1 MIPLLDISF
10 LTVTLADVIDV
21 VVVAAIFYKL
31 MDMLRGTRAF
41 PMLLGLL
48 ILFLL
53 AFLTQ
58 IFQLGTLGWLIENFQ
73 AIWLIAFVI
82 LFAPELR
89 RMLAALGQSRIV
101 RYFVKVE
108 EPHIV
113 DEVSAAV
120 EYMSRKGIGALIVLS
135 RRVGLKGIIET
146 GVKMQ
151 SEVSASLLETIFF
164 PKSPLHDGAVVIQN
178 GVLEAASCLLPLSQ
192 SSRIDP
198 ELGTRHRAAVGMS
211 EESDA
216 VVVVI
221 SEETSVIS
229 LSVGGR
235 LIRNLDASALRQQ
248 LTALLDPRFTG
259 APVTVM
265 PETAAV

>member
-1 MIPLLDISF
+1 MIELFRVSF
-10 LTVTLADVIDV
+10 IPFTLTDVIDV
-21 VVVAAIFYKL
+21 LVVALIFYKL
-31 MDMLRGTRAF
+31 MDLLRGTRAF
-41 PMLLGLL
+41 PMVLGLL

-58 IFQLGTLGWLIENFQ
+58 VFQFGTLGWLIQNFQ

-89 RMLAALGQSRIV
+89 RMLALLGQSRYV
-101 RYFVKVE
+101 RYFVKLE

-113 DEVSAAV
+113 DEVSTAV
-120 EYMSRKGIGALIVLS
+120 EYMSRKGIGALIVLA
-135 RRVGLKGIIET
+135 RRVGLKGIVET

-151 SEVSASLLETIFF
+151 SEVSAALLETIFF

-178 GVLEAASCLLPLSQ
+178 GLVEAAACLLPLSQ
-192 SSRIDP
+192 SSRIDA

-216 VVVVI
+216 VVVVV

-229 LSVGGR
+229 LSVAGK
-235 LIRNLDASALRQQ
+235 LVRNIDAATLRQQ
-248 LTALLDPRFTG
+248 LRTLLDPRASAT
-259 APVTVM
+259 APILGEVARV
-265 PETAAV
+265 

>member
-1 MIPLLDISF
+1 MIPLFNISF
-10 LTVTLADVIDV
+10 LTVTLADVIDIL
-21 VVVAAIFYKL
+21 VVALIFYKL
-31 MDMLRGTRAF
+31 MHMLRGTRAF
-41 PMLLGLL
+41 PMIMGLL

-58 IFQLGTLGWLIENFQ
+58 VFQFGTLGYLIENFQ

-89 RMLAALGQSRIV
+89 RMLASLGQSRLV

-120 EYMSRKGIGALIVLS
+120 EYMSRKGIGALVVLA

-178 GVLEAASCLLPLSQ
+178 GVIEAASCLLPLSQ

-198 ELGTRHRAAVGMS
+198 GLGTRHRAAVGMT

-216 VVVVI
+216 VVVVV
-221 SEETSVIS
+221 SEETSIIS
-229 LSVGGR
+229 LAVGGR

-248 LTALLDPRFTG
+248 LTLMLDPRAEGTTTS
-259 APVTVM
+259 AV
-265 PETAAV
+265 PEVARA